1 MRGDVDIE
9 KKIRKSKGRWGLICE
24 EETTVPPRWST
35 SAGRIVGNHAVA
47 VSGRSRQGSPRRSSA
62 SRRRWRGRDLTGHQP
77 NMWGPTVSSSSSKL
91 EGGGGVEAA
100 ERHRCAATSSLPSD
114 SSRGEESGERGKIVS
129 SSSAPTKMK
138 SKIKKM
144 EKWLW
149 LCGPYWHFNNR
160 GFRIAFQC
168 FENG

>member
-1 MRGDVDIE
+1 MGTDLRGE
-9 KKIRKSKGRWGLICE
+9 AA
-24 EETTVPPRWST
+24 VPRDG
-35 SAGRIVGNHAVA
+35 AQVLARIVGTIGAWCDAEDRLKVEPQLS
-47 VSGRSRQGSPRRSSA
+47 VA
-62 SRRRWRGRDLTGHQP
+62 SRDLIGHQP